1 MKNLLKEIDALQEK
15 IRSFR
20 PLSQETL
27 KQIKE
32 YYRVGLTYTSNA
44 LEGNSLTESETK
56 VVLEDGLTVG
66 GKPIRDYYEAMGHGE
81 AYELMHDFAKKK
93 KPLTENNIKDL
104 HKLFYHR
111 IDEKEA
117 GHYRKVRVFISGSHH
132 SFPAPEKVPI
142 LMRKLIEELEEIKK
156 ECHPVEFAALV
167 HKHFVFVHPFIDGNG
182 RISRLLM
189 NLVLLQA
196 DYSIVIIPP
205 ILRVEYIRTLEKAH
219 NDDKDFRQFIAERVK
234 ETQKEYLRLLQG

>member
-1 MKNLLKEIDALQEK
+1 MKQLLKEIDELQVE
-15 IRSFR
+15 IRSWS
-20 PLSQETL
+20 LSKETL
-27 KQIKE
+27 RQIKN
-32 YYRVGLTYTSNA
+32 YYRILLTYTSNA

-56 VVLEDGLTVG
+56 VLLEEGLTVG

-81 AYELMHDFAKKK
+81 AYELMHDFSKKK

-117 GHYRKVRVFISGSHH
+117 GQYRKVRVFISGSHH

-142 LMRKLIEELEEIKK
+142 LMRKFVEELEELKT
-156 ECHPVEFAALV
+156 EHHPVDFAALV

-189 NLVLLQA
+189 NLALLQA
-196 DYSIVIIPP
+196 DYSLAIILP
-205 ILRVEYIRTLEKAH
+205 ILRAEYIRTLEKAH
-219 NDDKDFRQFIAERVK
+219 TNDKDFRHFIAERVK